1 MRIDNFQNIPAVL
14 QSYGASGSG
23 KTESSSQPTEQ
34 TSSVS
39 LSSFA
44 EIFQSLQRESLQVSQ
59 ANIARVEQLAQ
70 QEQAG
75 KLTVDTNK
83 LAASLVQSNVIDTR
97 G

>member
-1 MRIDNFQNIPAVL
+1 MRIDNFQNIPSVL
-14 QSYGASGSG
+14 QSFDTNGSG
-23 KTESSSQPTEQ
+23 KTGASNQPMEQ
-34 TSSVS
+34 PSSVS
-39 LSSFA
+39 LSAFA

-59 ANIARVEQLAQ
+59 ANLARVEQLAQ

-83 LAASLVQSNVIDTR
+83 LAANLIQSNVIDAR

>member
-1 MRIDNFQNIPAVL
+1 MRIDSFQNIPAVL
-14 QSYGASGSG
+14 QSYGTSGPG
-23 KTESSSQPTEQ
+23 KTEQLNEQKEPTS
-34 TSSVS
+34 TVS

-44 EIFQSLQRESLQVSQ
+44 EVFQALQRESLQVGQ
-59 ANIARVEQLAQ
+59 ANLARVEQLMQ

>member
-14 QSYGASGSG
+14 QSYGASSSG
-23 KTESSSQPTEQ
+23 KTEPSSQNNEPTS
-34 TSSVS
+34 TVS

-44 EIFQSLQRESLQVSQ
+44 EVFQSIQRESLQVSQ
-59 ANIARVEQLAQ
+59 ANMARVEHLAQ

-83 LAASLVQSNVIDTR
+83 LASSLVQSNVIDTR